1 MVLRPGCR
9 LYVPPGGLLVDS
21 SRPREFPVTVEASLG
36 PICYGARTSGRGHWG
51 KDTARRRSL
60 EGRDR
65 ASRGPRDTPLRSPRS
80 SPLPDVRSTRYS
92 QLRGQSREPRAD
104 FASRGCG
111 ARRRAF
117 CGRRSVIS
125 AAKGCRVRCHTP
137 RTAPRPIVTPRLRPA
152 DTLVPSPNHE
162 QPGGIVTAKY

>member
-80 SPLPDVRSTRYS
+80 SPLPDVRSTRS
-92 QLRGQSREPRAD
+92 IRSFEGSPGSRAPISLRAGAARGAVLFAAADLLFQRQRAAVCAVTRLGQHRGPLLRHDCGPPTHWYRAQ
-104 FASRGCG
+104 
-111 ARRRAF
+111 
-117 CGRRSVIS
+117 
-125 AAKGCRVRCHTP
+125 TMN
-137 RTAPRPIVTPRLRPA
+137 
-152 DTLVPSPNHE
+152 SP
-162 QPGGIVTAKY
+162 VA